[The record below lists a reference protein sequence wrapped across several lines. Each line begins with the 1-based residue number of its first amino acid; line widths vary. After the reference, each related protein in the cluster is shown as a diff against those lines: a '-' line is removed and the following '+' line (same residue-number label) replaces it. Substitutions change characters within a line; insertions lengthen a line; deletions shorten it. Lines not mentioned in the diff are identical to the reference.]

1 MEKPKMVFMKSME
14 KSMQLAYLLLKIYM
28 KTLRIVKFNKE
39 TVKKEVFSRWSVINK
54 LKFQLMNFNRIPLF
68 LAFNLL
74 QK

>member
-1 MEKPKMVFMKSME
+1 MEKTKMVFMKSME

-28 KTLRIVKFNKE
+28 KTLRIVKFKKE

-68 LAFNLL
+68 LAFNLQ